1 MGVCLYGG
9 LRTGGVEGNR
19 LLDGERVSLQQLGR
33 WGGVVLALASA
44 LLLSS
49 CASTTKIPLTAAPVI
64 GSGYPETLG
73 FAEPGQHEIVVVINY
88 NLKVQHAGMFAG
100 PTLLDPAGSY
110 LNIRGRQAG
119 WAGVSLQDFVRF
131 QLEDG
136 PDIRLYRFTLPATR
150 FAQVKARV
158 DEAGITMPLFC
169 AAKVQN
175 IISGV
180 APFESLPDAWL
191 VSPARLAEYLD
202 EVIVTKAGAGE
213 CRWPNGASCYMPLSD
228 SAIGVAA
235 Q

>member
-1 MGVCLYGG
+1 MI
-9 LRTGGVEGNR
+9 
-19 LLDGERVSLQQLGR
+19 LQQLRR
-33 WGGVVLALASA
+33 WGGMVVVLAGA

-49 CASTTKIPLTAAPVI
+49 CASSTKIPLTAAPLL
-64 GSGYPETLG
+64 GNGYPETLG
-73 FAEPGQHEIVVVINY
+73 FAEPGQHEVVVVINY

-100 PTLLDPAGSY
+100 GTLLDPAGSY
-110 LNIRGRQAG
+110 LNVRGRQAG
-119 WAGVSLQDFVRF
+119 WPGVSLQDFVRF

-136 PDIRLYRFTLPATR
+136 PDIRLYRFTLPA
-150 FAQVKARV
+150 AQFGQIKARV
-158 DEAGITMPLFC
+158 DEAGTTMPLFC

-191 VSPARLAEYLD
+191 VSPARLADYLD
-202 EVIVTKAGAGE
+202 EIIVAKPEAGE
-213 CRWPNGASCYMPLSD
+213 CRWPNGASCYLPQSD

>member
-33 WGGVVLALASA
+33 WRRLVLALAGAFFLSA
-44 LLLSS
+44 CVSS
-49 CASTTKIPLTAAPVI
+49 AKVPLTAAPLA
-64 GSGYPETLG
+64 GNGYPEKLAV
-73 FAEPGQHEIVVVINY
+73 AEPGAQEVVVVINY

-110 LNIRGRQAG
+110 LNVRGRQTG
-119 WAGVSLQDFVRF
+119 WAGVSLQDYVRF

-136 PDIRLYRFTLPATR
+136 PDIRLYRFPLPAAQ
-150 FAQVKARV
+150 FGQVKARV
-158 DEAGITMPLFC
+158 DEAGTTMPLFC

-175 IISGV
+175 ILSGV

-191 VSPARLAEYLD
+191 VSPARLADYLD
-202 EVIVTKAGAGE
+202 EIIVTKPEAGE